1 MFEINGIYY
10 VLNLSKI
17 NSYIFET
24 QNKENIDVET
34 TDQFNISNNNPIR
47 TSREIK
53 SVKTNGNIN
62 VESMKYDMFKD
73 MLSILFNSDLSNDWQ
88 NLLPN
93 EKIVLSHVPLPDK
106 IIPENYLNIHGHIH
120 NNPLHFIN
128 TKTGEMEYPIKFYSE
143 KLHICVSADVIDF
156 KPISL
161 DKILKRY

>member
-93 EKIVLSHVPLPDK
+93 EKIV
-106 IIPENYLNIHGHIH
+106 INT
-120 NNPLHFIN
+120 FIN
-128 TKTGEMEYPIKFYSE
+128 EGFLEEIE
-143 KLHICVSADVIDF
+143 INQ
-156 KPISL
+156 
-161 DKILKRY
+161 